1 MSHLNLTSAECIMK
15 QWKNQSYE
23 GNCGEIV
30 PFGSNLIFEL
40 HSNENEGD
48 ND

>member
-1 MSHLNLTSAECIMK
+1 MYSGHDTNVVAIMSHLNLTSAECIMK

-30 PFGSNLIFEL
+30 PFGSNLIF
-40 HSNENEGD
+40 
-48 ND
+48 